1 MPKLNVHTNSTYFQG
16 VDNSIKLLKE
26 SGVKVCMI
34 TGDGQATA
42 SAIATTLGIQ
52 TSEKLLLSGAEVD
65 SMSDV
70 ELQQV
75 ADRVI
80 LLNFPRIYLYLE

>member
-1 MPKLNVHTNSTYFQG
+1 
-16 VDNSIKLLKE
+16 
-26 SGVKVCMI
+26 MI

-65 SMSDV
+65 MMSDV
-70 ELQQV
+70 EMEHFVGRQS
-75 ADRVI
+75 
-80 LLNFPRIYLYLE
+80 N